1 MNNQLFHFPELL
13 DALLKGFQ
21 LPVEHTYLFGRAHFL
36 IVPGINEPRYFR
48 QSKTYSL
55 GISDK
60 QQPFYH
66 CFVVMKVVIAVL
78 ALIPATFD

>member
-48 QSKTYSL
+48 QSKTYTFASL
-55 GISDK
+55 ISSNLSTT
-60 QQPFYH
+60 
-66 CFVVMKVVIAVL
+66 ASS
-78 ALIPATFD
+78 